1 MLSFTRRRL
10 IVLFVFVALAIFAG
24 FRFGPGSRAAK
35 PATSAMVGGP
45 LITATMTAAPVT
57 DVGANGAFVNPG
69 DTLEYTVTINNTG
82 DPASGVVFTDNLTD
96 ANLTLVPG
104 SIKASPIASDETF
117 LVTGNV
123 RIQKSAGTLLS
134 NDFRPTTGNNTG
146 LTITAI
152 GSDVSAPF
160 SFTTTNGGTVTAA
173 TGDGSFQ
180 YNPPP
185 GFEGTAGAADSFTY
199 TITDPDGLTGTGTVR
214 FDVSGMIWFVDT
226 SAATNGDGRLT
237 SPYNC
242 FVGAG
247 CFDPTAPDDPGDN
260 IFLYTGGTNTGG
272 ITLLANQKLIGQGA
286 SATLASIAGI
296 TLAADSDALPAT
308 VGTNPVITTGG
319 ANAITLGSGGN
330 VIRGLTVGNV
340 GAGTKIFGNGFG
352 TVTIGNNTTPDVALS
367 GTGKAIDLTN
377 GTFAASSG
385 FISVASTSSGSQGIN
400 LNTLSGTVSFGTTT
414 IQNSTTQGI
423 NIAGSSATMTFGTTQ
438 VSGTG
443 TQRIL
448 IGTTTGN
455 VTFGNTTLTGGT
467 DGLSLQNNSSGTRT
481 FGTLTVSGGSSNAF
495 IHGAGGG
502 NVTVTGVASL
512 TSVGE
517 AILVSANTGNLNFQG
532 ATSATTTQSGIF
544 GVVWQGSGGSATFAS
559 LSIQTSGANATG
571 LFAQGGGTI
580 NVTNGTGTIN
590 ATPVAA
596 PAVVANGVALNAN
609 FAAVN
614 STGGTNGVSLT
625 NVTGTSDF
633 GAGALSGSSSS
644 TFQVSGGTCST
655 TYTGSLTQANN
666 APLVSISGGHNTG
679 TVTFN
684 AGTIG
689 ATNGTGLQFDNADG
703 IYNFNGPTTLNG
715 GDAGIDIVNGSS
727 GTLTFGINTAI
738 TNPTGIAYREDTGTA
753 VVSYSGTI
761 TKTNGPQNAISINGK
776 TSGSTTFSGFVSATT
791 TTANAINL
799 TNTGG
804 TVTFRNGMLV
814 TTTSGTAFNAVG
826 AGQTINVC
834 DENPCNP
841 AATGTGDNRLT
852 SSTGTA
858 LNVQNST
865 IGANNMEFRLI
876 NSNGGSATG
885 IILISTGS
893 TGSLV
898 VKGDGNTS
906 RGGNGSGGT
915 ITNKTGGT
923 DGDGTTASA
932 VYVNNGSATLRNMV
946 FTRLDNFGL
955 YGLSVNSVT
964 LQYSQVG
971 AISGSACADADGD
984 IGSSSG
990 AQDAAIVFGK
1000 SNPSGLNGFN
1010 NSGTF
1015 LLDNLLVRCS
1025 IEHQIEIYAQS
1036 NTFSGTISNSDVK
1049 DNSTG
1054 FGSDGIL
1061 IETQGTSSATISVN
1075 GNAFDDNKSQ
1085 PTQGAANDSSFLD
1098 LTINN
1103 NTVVRS
1109 TQGNEGFVL
1118 SNGSNGDLTAHVT
1131 NNNISGINGVG
1142 IFVGQT
1148 PGNATAASQLIAVIS
1163 GNTIVHGAAATNHSI
1178 WFAPTS
1184 TVGQVS
1190 NANVL
1195 IQNNNVTQN
1204 STSGTVR
1211 GILVDNPDA
1220 NTSPSFTASVLN
1232 NSVAVGDNVNGVGG
1246 LVVQARQ
1253 GQNPPNTAGCFDI
1266 RNNSVTYPNG
1276 TPAGV
1281 LGLRV
1286 RQATNGVASLE
1297 QGSSAGTA
1305 AVVVAANN
1313 PAATTEALGT
1323 IGVVGNSTCQNAPTL
1338 ALPEVA
1344 SIVSFTGSDTVD
1356 AYAMASV
1363 ERNVIGSEIVAETT
1377 GWELA
1382 QASASVETTD
1392 TVIWQKAIAEA
1403 IPADVVPVTNTPSLL
1418 AEVYNKVT
1426 SQISPTVYSQGTEK
1440 ESAPEAGTVTVNGSG
1455 SGFALP
1461 TNKSTTITF
1470 RAAISNPT
1478 TPVNTFA
1485 VSNQGS
1491 VSGTGFTTV
1500 QTDGDAGTAGAQ
1512 PTTTVVVQPPTI
1524 TKSFTPANILLDQQS
1539 TLTLTINNTN
1549 PAQAV
1554 TGITVTDVFPANVV
1568 VATPLTAS
1576 TTCGAGT
1583 LQNNSGGVLAVGDP
1597 GIKLVGGTRPA
1608 AQSCTVT
1615 VKVRGTVGGTYVN
1628 TTGNVASFEGFV
1640 GTTASSTLNVSVL
1653 TASELSISG
1662 RVTTAEGRGIR
1673 GAVVTITGNSLTSP
1687 INLITGVNGT
1697 YSVEGLAAGETYIVT
1712 VRSRRFAFESPSRVV
1727 TLIDNVTDADFIG
1740 LQGTGREQ

>member
-1 MLSFTRRRL
+1 MLSFTRRRV
-10 IVLFVFVALAIFAG
+10 IVIFLFGALFVFAG
-24 FRFGPGSRAAK
+24 FKLGSGSLAAK
-35 PATSAMVGGP
+35 PKSSAMLGGP
-45 LITATMTAAPVT
+45 LITAAMTAVPVT
-57 DVGANGAFVNPG
+57 DVGSNGAFVNPG

-82 DPASGVVFTDNLTD
+82 DPATGVVFTDNLTD
-96 ANLTLVPG
+96 ANLTLVGG
-104 SIKASPIASDETF
+104 SVKASPVAIDETF
-117 LVTGNV
+117 PVTGNV
-123 RIQKSAGTLLS
+123 RIQKLAGTLLS
-134 NDFRPTTGNNTG
+134 NDIRPTTGNNTG

-185 GFEGTAGAADSFTY
+185 GFEGTGVSADSFTY
-199 TITDPDGLTGTGTVR
+199 TITDPDGLTGTGTVKL
-214 FDVSGMIWFVDT
+214 DVSGMIWFVNT
-226 SAATNGDGRLT
+226 SAASNGDGRLT
-237 SPYNC
+237 SPFNC

-247 CFDPTAPDDPGDN
+247 CFDPAAADDPGDN

-286 SATLASIAGI
+286 SASLVSIAGI
-296 TLAADSDALPAT
+296 TLAADSDALPT
-308 VGTNPVITTGG
+308 TGGVNPLITTGG

-330 VIRGLTVGNV
+330 VIRGLTVGNTA
-340 GAGTKIFGNGFG
+340 GGTKIFSSGPFG
-352 TVTIGNNTTPDVALS
+352 TVTIGNTAVPDVALS
-367 GTGKAIDLTN
+367 GTGKALDLTN
-377 GTFAASSG
+377 GTFAAISAFS
-385 FISVASTSSGSQGIN
+385 SVATTSSTSHGMQLITVGGTVAFGSTSVAGSTAQGIFVNNSSVN
-400 LNTLSGTVSFGTTT
+400 LN
-414 IQNSTTQGI
+414 
-423 NIAGSSATMTFGTTQ
+423 
-438 VSGTG
+438 
-443 TQRIL
+443 
-448 IGTTTGN
+448 
-455 VTFGNTTLTGGT
+455 FGNTTVGATGGAT
-467 DGLSLQNNSSGTRT
+467 ECVRLESNTSGTRT
-481 FGTLTVSGGSSNAF
+481 FGTLGLTSCSAQGITIS
-495 IHGAGGG
+495 GAGNVNVTGQTTITNPG
-502 NVTVTGVASL
+502 NVGILANTLPVANSITFANVTVNGSGSTGVSLSTNNGAVSFADLDIAPASGQTAFVANSCNGTTTSTSGTITATAAQAINASSAVLAMVLDSVTSNPTSGPGVNL
-512 TSVGE
+512 TS
-517 AILVSANTGNLNFQG
+517 A
-532 ATSATTTQSGIF
+532 
-544 GVVWQGSGGSATFAS
+544 QGS
-559 LSIQTSGANATG
+559 IVMN
-571 LFAQGGGTI
+571 GGTI
-580 NVTNGTGTIN
+580 TGN
-590 ATPVAA
+590 SGGRAF
-596 PAVVANGVALNAN
+596 L
-609 FAAVN
+609 VN
-614 STGGTNGVSLT
+614 SGTVSATYKGGI
-625 NVTGTSDF
+625 
-633 GAGALSGSSSS
+633 
-644 TFQVSGGTCST
+644 
-655 TYTGSLTQANN
+655 TQSNN
-666 APLVSISGGHNTG
+666 TELVQITGGHNTG
-679 TVTFN
+679 TITFN
-684 AGTIG
+684 TGTLS
-689 ATNGTGLQFDNADG
+689 ATNGTGLLFDNADG
-703 IYNFNGPTTLNG
+703 IYNFNGTTTLNG
-715 GDAGIDIVNGSS
+715 GDAGIDITTGSS
-727 GTLTFGINTAI
+727 GTFTFGTGTSI
-738 TNPTGIAYREDTGTA
+738 TNPTGIGYREDSSNPT
-753 VVSYSGTI
+753 VNYDGTI

-776 TSGSTTFSGFVSATT
+776 TSGSTTFSGFVGATT
-791 TTANAINL
+791 TTANAIDL

-804 TVTFRNGMLV
+804 TVTFRNSMLV
-814 TTTSGTAFNAVG
+814 TTTSGIAFNAVG
-826 AGQTINVC
+826 VGQTINVC

-841 AATGTGDNRLT
+841 AATGTGDNRLA

-865 IGANNMEFRLI
+865 IGANNLEFRVI

-885 IILISTGS
+885 IILINTGS

-932 VYVNNGSATLRNMV
+932 VYVSNGSATLRNMV

-1036 NTFSGTISNSDVK
+1036 NNFSGTISNSDIK
-1049 DNSTG
+1049 DNSTS

-1061 IETQGTSSATISVN
+1061 IETQGTSSATIAVN
-1075 GNAFDDNKSQ
+1075 GNSFDDNKSQ
-1085 PTQGAANDSSFLD
+1085 STQGAANDSSFLD
-1098 LTINN
+1098 LTINS

-1109 TQGNEGFVL
+1109 TQGNEGFLL
-1118 SNGSNGDLTAHVT
+1118 SNGNNGDLTAHVT

-1220 NTSPSFTASVLN
+1220 NTSPSFTVSVLN
-1232 NSVAVGDNVNGVGG
+1232 NTVAVGDNVNGVGG
-1246 LVVQARQ
+1246 LVVQSRQ

-1266 RNNSVTYPNG
+1266 RGNTVTYPNG

-1281 LGLRV
+1281 LGLRA
-1286 RQATNGVASLE
+1286 RQSTTATASLE

-1305 AVVVAANN
+1305 AVVLAANN
-1313 PAATTEALGT
+1313 PASTTEALGT

-1338 ALPEVA
+1338 ALPSERETA
-1344 SIVSFTGSDTVD
+1344 SFTGGETVTS
-1356 AYAMASV
+1356 YATASV
-1363 ERNVIGSEIVAETT
+1363 DRNVIGGEIVAATT
-1377 GWELA
+1377 GWEFA
-1382 QASASVETTD
+1382 QADASVETTD
-1392 TVIWQKAIAEA
+1392 AAIWQQETAEVDPANAEPVNNSTSTFGAIA
-1403 IPADVVPVTNTPSLL
+1403 SLVDKM
-1418 AEVYNKVT
+1418 A

-1440 ESAPEAGTVTVNGSG
+1440 ETAPDAGTVTVNGGG

-1461 TNKSTTITF
+1461 TGKSTTITF
-1470 RAAISNPT
+1470 RAAITNPT
-1478 TPVNTFA
+1478 VPVNTFS

-1512 PTTTVVVQPPTI
+1512 PTVTTVVQPPTI
-1524 TKSFTPANILLDQQS
+1524 TKTFTPANILLDQQS

-1549 PAQAV
+1549 PATAA
-1554 TGITVTDVFPANVV
+1554 TAITVTDVFPANVV
-1568 VATPLTAS
+1568 VASPLVAA
-1576 TTCGAGT
+1576 TTCGSGV
-1583 LQNNSGGVLAVGDP
+1583 LQDSAGGVLAPGDV
-1597 GIKLVGGTRPA
+1597 GIKLITGTRAA

-1615 VKVRGTVGGTYVN
+1615 VKVRGTSGGTYVN

-1640 GTTASSTLNVSVL
+1640 GTTASSTLNVSIL
-1653 TASELSISG
+1653 TATELSISG
-1662 RVTTAEGRGIR
+1662 RVTNTEGRGIR
-1673 GAVVTITGNSLTSP
+1673 NARVVITGNSLEQP
-1687 INLITGVNGT
+1687 ISVFTGVNGT
-1697 YSVEGLAAGETYIVT
+1697 YQVNGLAAGETYVVT
-1712 VRSRRFAFESPSRVV
+1712 VMSRRFAFENPSRVV

-1740 LQGTGREQ
+1740 SSGTGREQ